1 MYKRPG
7 ARGTCLSV
15 PHCNGS
21 RSSSGYWGTGC
32 RGHRG
37 RRELWEVCPSA
48 LPGPKALEMKMAA
61 AKGNLTLVVLG
72 INPVVI
78 NQKQD
83 VAFTELSSFGSFEIN
98 QNDFTWP
105 SLLQAYICLKHLF

>member
-1 MYKRPG
+1 MCIKDQEQEAHVCPFHIAMAAG
-7 ARGTCLSV
+7 AALVVGGR
-15 PHCNGS
+15 
-21 RSSSGYWGTGC
+21 C

-37 RRELWEVCPSA
+37 RQEPWEVCPFA

-61 AKGNLTLVVLG
+61 AKGNLTLVFLG

-105 SLLQAYICLKHLF
+105 SLLQAYICLKHFF